1 MSPPDYAPGQKASL
15 TRTVTQADI
24 EAYARLTGDDN
35 PIHLDEE
42 FAAGSRFGG
51 RIAHGML
58 TAGLISAVLGT
69 RLPGPGGVYI
79 SQTLRFLRPVRPG
92 DTITAV
98 AEVTA
103 YDPGRRRLTL
113 ATTCINQQGE
123 RVLEG
128 EATILVGPP
137 GG

>member
-1 MSPPDYAPGQKASL
+1 MNSPEYAPGQKAAI
-15 TRTVTQADI
+15 TRTITQADVD
-24 EAYARLTGDDN
+24 AYARLTGDAN

-42 FAAGSRFGG
+42 FAVRSRFGG

-58 TAGLISAVLGT
+58 TAGLISAVLGMH
-69 RLPGPGGVYI
+69 LPGPGGVYI

-103 YDPGRRRLTL
+103 YDPDRRRLTL
-113 ATTCINQQGE
+113 ATACVNQQGE
-123 RVLEG
+123 RVIEG
-128 EATILVGPP
+128 EATMLVGPP